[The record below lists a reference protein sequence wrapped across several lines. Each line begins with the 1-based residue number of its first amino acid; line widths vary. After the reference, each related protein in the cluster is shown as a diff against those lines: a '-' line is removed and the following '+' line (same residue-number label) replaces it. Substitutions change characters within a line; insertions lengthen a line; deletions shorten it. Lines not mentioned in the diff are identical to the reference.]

1 VYVDIL
7 TIVLRAIYWLLMPAA
22 LLRFQM
28 QLVRA
33 PFRNPVGQFVCAVT
47 DWAVKPLRKILPGRG
62 GYDWASLAAAFLIE
76 LLHGLLFDLLSM
88 RLTIIRG
95 AVPEWLLAAVLGLL
109 TAVLTVSLWLV
120 IVTPARGWGGG
131 SRRFPVLPETYEAS
145 VFSFYPLASTP
156 LKAHPMTVRHVHF
169 AIKNASTPWRGLC
182 PDRPP
187 PKNRFQQTPTPRGP
201 TRDDARPA
209 DAARAAVAVAVAA
222 RRRGAQ
228 LCQALPQ
235 RVQHLVPFVGGSGL
249 GLKG

>member
-1 VYVDIL
+1 MYVDIL

-95 AVPEWLLAAVLGLL
+95 AVPEWLLAAVFGLL
-109 TAVLTVSLWLV
+109 TAVLTVALWLV
-120 IVTPARGWGGG
+120 IASAVLSWVRTDSFVGDILDAIVSPWLRPIRRRMPMIGGFDLSPIVLLVLLQIGLVVVSYGG
-131 SRRFPVLPETYEAS
+131 SEVL
-145 VFSFYPLASTP
+145 
-156 LKAHPMTVRHVHF
+156 
-169 AIKNASTPWRGLC
+169 RGL
-182 PDRPP
+182 
-187 PKNRFQQTPTPRGP
+187 
-201 TRDDARPA
+201 AR
-209 DAARAAVAVAVAA
+209 
-222 RRRGAQ
+222 
-228 LCQALPQ
+228 L
-235 RVQHLVPFVGGSGL
+235 
-249 GLKG
+249 

>member
-95 AVPEWLLAAVLGLL
+95 AVPEWLLAAVFGLL
-109 TAVLTVSLWLV
+109 TAVLTVALWLV
-120 IVTPARGWGGG
+120 IASAVLSWVRTDSFVGDILDAIVSPWLRPIRRRMPMIGGFDLSPIVLLVLLQIGLVVVSYGG
-131 SRRFPVLPETYEAS
+131 SEVL
-145 VFSFYPLASTP
+145 
-156 LKAHPMTVRHVHF
+156 
-169 AIKNASTPWRGLC
+169 RGL
-182 PDRPP
+182 
-187 PKNRFQQTPTPRGP
+187 
-201 TRDDARPA
+201 AR
-209 DAARAAVAVAVAA
+209 
-222 RRRGAQ
+222 
-228 LCQALPQ
+228 L
-235 RVQHLVPFVGGSGL
+235 
-249 GLKG
+249 